1 MTTTCRIAG
10 TVFRINGKDSFL
22 YSSEVHYFRIPKKF
36 WAKHLQAVVDAGCNA
51 VSTYVPWSWHE
62 FKEGTIDLTGRTHP
76 ERDLAGF
83 VDLAAKFNLHVTLKP
98 GPYVMAE
105 TTDQGIPQWLVDTY
119 PETLALDDQGNP
131 WGSAFVSTV
140 NPLFRK
146 KAAAWLTTFAR
157 KIVVPRQSRKRGGIL
172 MLQLDNEIGIFQWLG
187 ARGEYSKS
195 NIASWHRYLRDQ
207 HPDIRKL
214 SALLDLTDAV
224 DDTKAPL
231 FQHAVQLPP
240 RSVHAYVSH
249 DDIPPPSRMCDSRSE
264 AVLYRLW
271 HDYHRWLYGDYVK
284 FLNDT
289 LRRSGVKTPFFT
301 NVGGWVFGR
310 AHEFV
315 MNGTFHRETAKQV
328 PDLLFG
334 LDHIPEYVSPY
345 NIHDG
350 IVANQMAE
358 ELQRQRGPL
367 YSAELQCG
375 SREHGVQTYPT
386 ELGLFWRLCIIHGL
400 TGMNFYMFS
409 QGRNP
414 RGRGSDGPLFY
425 WYNAVD
431 YKGNRQPTFQAVQEL
446 GEWLKAN
453 GDTIVQSK
461 RPSGIAVAFYPHLY
475 ETEFI
480 VPTLQKQTKLDAGK
494 LSLSMDPVE
503 FRNRS
508 LFDGLIRIL
517 VKKSIPYSFA
527 DITTR
532 SVANLRKF
540 DTLVVMA
547 TDVMDAATQAKL
559 AAYVKSGGRLVLYPM
574 APRFDRD
581 FRPCTILGDALGI
594 KVTGRSTTNR
604 VYMDKLKD
612 IPVATLP
619 YIVAHGGS
627 RILARDANDQVVG
640 IEKKVGK
647 GTVRYFGYFHNYTIE
662 EHPDLWSAMIQFPQ
676 LRRNA
681 MADNDN
687 LIVETRFADPARS
700 AAGAEAVTFVGNFHR
715 MPMSAHVRV
724 RDPRGRGE
732 IDLGCIEVD
741 SLVGLML
748 PVQVRLS
755 PSLDLVFAHGE
766 LLSRKANRVTLRGP
780 VGSAGVVELRS
791 RKPIRRIMI
800 DGKPAAFTTQRD
812 VTRVTYTQTG
822 ATQVVVI
829 E

>member
-1 MTTTCRIAG
+1 MSTTCRITG
-10 TVFRINGKDSFL
+10 TAFNINGKESFL

-36 WAKHLQAVVDAGCNA
+36 WAKHLQAVVDSGCNA
-51 VSTYVPWSWHE
+51 ISTYVPWSWHE

-83 VDLAAKFNLHVTLKP
+83 IDLAAKFNLHVTLKP

-131 WGSAFVSTV
+131 WGPAFVSTV
-140 NPLFRK
+140 NAVFRK
-146 KAAAWLTTFAR
+146 KAAAWLAVFAK

-172 MLQLDNEIGIFQWLG
+172 MLQIDNEIGIFQWLG
-187 ARGEYSKS
+187 ARGEYSKA
-195 NIASWHRYLRDQ
+195 NIASWQAYLRREV
-207 HPDIRKL
+207 PNVAKL
-214 SALLDLTDAV
+214 SALLE
-224 DDTKAPL
+224 KPIRS
-231 FQHAVQLPP
+231 HADV
-240 RSVHAYVSH
+240 V
-249 DDIPPPSRMCDSRSE
+249 PPSGMCDSRRE

-271 HDYHRWLYGDYVK
+271 HDYHRWLYGDYVT
-284 FLNDT
+284 FLSGA
-289 LRRSGVKTPFFT
+289 LRRAGVKTPFFT
-301 NVGGWVFGR
+301 NIGGWVFGR

-315 MNGTFHRETAKQV
+315 MNGTFHRETAKRN

-350 IVANQMAE
+350 IVANQIAE

-375 SREHGVQTYPT
+375 SREHGVQTYPA

-446 GEWLKAN
+446 GEWLKSN
-453 GDTIVQSK
+453 GDMIVQSK
-461 RPSGIAVAFYPHLY
+461 RPSGVAVAFYPHLY

-494 LSLSMDPVE
+494 LGLSMDPVD

-517 VKKSIPYSFA
+517 AKKSIPYSFA
-527 DITTR
+527 DITAR
-532 SVANLRKF
+532 SVANLRTF
-540 DTLVVMA
+540 DSLVVMA
-547 TDVMDAATQAKL
+547 NDVMDAATQTKL
-559 AAYVKSGGRLVLYPM
+559 ASYVKSGGRLVLYPM
-574 APRFDRD
+574 APKFDRD
-581 FRPCTILGDALGI
+581 FKPCTILADALGI

-604 VYMDKLKD
+604 VYMDALKD
-612 IPVATLP
+612 IPVACLP
-619 YIVAHGGS
+619 NILASAGARV
-627 RILARDANDQVVG
+627 LARDANNKVVG
-640 IEKKVGK
+640 VEKKVGQ

-687 LIVETRFADPARS
+687 LIVETRVVD
-700 AAGAEAVTFVGNFHR
+700 GEAVAFVGNFHR

-724 RDPRGRGE
+724 RNPRGKGE
-732 IDLGCIEVD
+732 VDLGRIEVG
-741 SLVGLML
+741 SLIGLML
-748 PVQVRLS
+748 PVQAKLS
-755 PSLDLVFAHGE
+755 PTLDLVFAHGE
-766 LLSRKANRVTLRGP
+766 LLSRPSTSLRAGSGSRFTLRGP
-780 VGSAGVVELRS
+780 AGSAGVIERRS
-791 RKPIRRIMI
+791 KKPVKRVTI
-800 DGKPAAFTTQRD
+800 DGKPAACTARGD
-812 VTRVTYTQTG
+812 VVRVTYTQTG
-822 ATQVVVI
+822 AAQVISVT
-829 E
+829 